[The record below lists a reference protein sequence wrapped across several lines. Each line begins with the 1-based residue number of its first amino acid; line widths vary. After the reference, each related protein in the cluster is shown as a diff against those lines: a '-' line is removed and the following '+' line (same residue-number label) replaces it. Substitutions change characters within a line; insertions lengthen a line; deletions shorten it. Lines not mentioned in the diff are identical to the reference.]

1 MDRSL
6 VGYSPWDCK
15 ESDTT
20 ERLNNK
26 LGIITYPLYCRSG
39 NWVWEVTKHVKH
51 LIFEMWR
58 SHVPSQG
65 CLAPLLH
72 SVHLAALS
80 QKVSAC
86 LVSHLL
92 PPMVMGYSEKISG
105 VESQG
110 KLVILS
116 CRKCVTSA
124 SLSHFICKMGI
135 NVQLLSCV
143 WLFMALWPVAF
154 QASLS
159 SAEEYRGSCWIR
171 NTHKKFFLTVKEWC
185 IKISILINN

>member
-1 MDRSL
+1 MATHSSVL
-6 VGYSPWDCK
+6 AWEIPW
-15 ESDTT
+15 TGAWWAT
-20 ERLNNK
+20 VH
-26 LGIITYPLYCRSG
+26 GIAKSRTWATKQQTRYYYPLYCRSG

-51 LIFEMWR
+51 LRFEMWR

-65 CLAPLLH
+65 CLAPLLY

-80 QKVSAC
+80 QKMSAC

-110 KLVILS
+110 KLVILF
-116 CRKCVTSA
+116 CRKYVTSA

-143 WLFMALWPVAF
+143 WLFMTLWPVVC
-154 QASLS
+154 QTSLS
-159 SAEEYRGSCWIR
+159 STEEYRGSCWIR
-171 NTHKKFFLTVKEWC
+171 NTHKKIFLTVKE
-185 IKISILINN
+185 